1 MRGRELLLRSDQN
14 MKGNQECPDWATP
27 KTGYGAFESATP
39 KKGYG
44 AFFLI
49 GLVGEGVQKGRLRG
63 EIGAS
68 ISRL

>member
-1 MRGRELLLRSDQN
+1 MGLAKR
-14 MKGNQECPDWATP
+14 
-27 KTGYGAFESATP
+27 GYGAFVFAIP

-49 GLVGEGVQKGRLRG
+49 GLVGKGVQKGRLRR
-63 EIGAS
+63 EIGAL

>member
-1 MRGRELLLRSDQN
+1 MLGAATVSASKQE
-14 MKGNQECPDWATP
+14 GNQEFTP
-27 KTGYGAFESATP
+27 TWGFAERDPGAFVFATP

-49 GLVGEGVQKGRLRG
+49 GLVGEGVQKGRLRR
-63 EIGAS
+63 EIGAL

>member
-1 MRGRELLLRSDQN
+1 MLGAATVTAS
-14 MKGNQECPDWATP
+14 KQEGEPGVCAHMGLA
-27 KTGYGAFESATP
+27 KRGYGAFVFATP

-49 GLVGEGVQKGRLRG
+49 GLVGKGVQKGRLRR
-63 EIGAS
+63 EIGAL

>member
-1 MRGRELLLRSDQN
+1 
-14 MKGNQECPDWATP
+14 MKGNQEFCPDWATP
-27 KTGYGAFESATP
+27 KTGYGAFEFATP

-49 GLVGEGVQKGRLRG
+49 GLVGEGVQKGRLRR